1 MIYVV
6 LFFLGFSLFLYV
18 LMAGA
23 DFGAGILELFSSKKN
38 QSITKKTAYRVMGP
52 VWEANH
58 IWIIILIVILW
69 IGFPIYYN
77 ILVLSLHI
85 PITLMLLG
93 ITLRGVAFIFRH
105 YDVYKDQSQRI
116 YDFMFRL
123 SSLLTPVFI
132 GLTFG
137 AVVSGEITRVSE
149 VSELSFAQLY
159 IAPWWNIFSLLIGLF
174 FTALCAFLASV
185 FLIGE
190 ASSATKKYY
199 IKKAI
204 IALVVV
210 VLLGFSSI
218 VFGYFSQIPFV
229 LDFIQNPYCILAV
242 LFSGVLLVPLWRSI
256 HRGRRILSRLYVG
269 VQVVLILFA
278 ALATNYPYLIYTTEN
293 QINILTHT
301 APDSVISVLGVSL
314 LIGGFVILPGL
325 FHLLKSFKMIKI
337 LEQ

>member
-6 LFFLGFSLFLYV
+6 LFFMAFSLFLYV

-69 IGFPIYYN
+69 IGFPAYYN
-77 ILVLSLHI
+77 ILVISLHI

-105 YDVYKDQSQRI
+105 YDVYKDRSQRV
-116 YDFMFRL
+116 YDIMFRL
-123 SSLLTPVFI
+123 SSLLTPLFI

-137 AVVSGEITRVSE
+137 GVISGKIMTSATA
-149 VSELSFAQLY
+149 SQHTFISFY
-159 IAPWWNIFSLLIGLF
+159 IGPWWNLFSIAIGMF
-174 FTALCAFLASV
+174 FTALCAFLAAV

-190 ASSATKKYY
+190 ASPATKQYY
-199 IKKAI
+199 VKKAV
-204 IALVVV
+204 IALVIV
-210 VLLGFSSI
+210 VLLGFLSI
-218 VFGYFSQIPFV
+218 AYGYFAKVPFV
-229 LDFIQNPYCILAV
+229 IDFIQNSYCIAAV
-242 LFSGVLLVPLWRSI
+242 LLSALLLVPLWRSI
-256 HRGRRILSRLYVG
+256 ASGRRILSRLLVG
-269 VQVVLILFA
+269 IQLILILFA
-278 ALATNYPYLIYTTEN
+278 ALITNYPYLLYTTEGSVA
-293 QINILTHT
+293 ILKDT
-301 APDSVISVLGVSL
+301 APDSVISVLGISL
-314 LIGGFVILPGL
+314 LIGGGVILPGL

-337 LEQ
+337 LER